1 MMQMNEA
8 VTRGQV
14 HTFKAILN
22 ATKDCK
28 TDEEFLAAVRAVL
41 GEEDRIMNIV
51 IAVALLIMLI
61 VHIGKKNSDP
71 RSAQKNHKHD
81 DPDWIDELEVLDA
94 VWDDSI

>member
-1 MMQMNEA
+1 
-8 VTRGQV
+8 
-14 HTFKAILN
+14 
-22 ATKDCK
+22 
-28 TDEEFLAAVRAVL
+28 
-41 GEEDRIMNIV
+41 MNIV

-71 RSAQKNHKHD
+71 RPTQKNHKHD

>member
-1 MMQMNEA
+1 MY
-8 VTRGQV
+8 
-14 HTFKAILN
+14 
-22 ATKDCK
+22 
-28 TDEEFLAAVRAVL
+28 FLLLSACSGLSCSGRINGDGA
-41 GEEDRIMNIV
+41 EEDRIMNIV

-71 RSAQKNHKHD
+71 RPAQKNHKHD